1 MLDLTKVSVIVP
13 VYNVEDYLRECL
25 DSLINQSLDDIEIIC
40 VNDGSTDSSMEIL
53 KEYEDNPKI
62 RIYSQ
67 DNAGLSAARNTGL
80 EHVNGQYI
88 YFIDSDDILCEN
100 ALERL
105 YETAEEKSLDM
116 VIFKIIN
123 FDDET
128 YERFSSKYY
137 DMEFLKETV
146 MDNVFSSKDVYD
158 VIFSIAVSIPSKFFK
173 SNLIKEMNFIEG
185 YIFEDN
191 PFFIEAFLKAER
203 VCFLD
208 EYLYL
213 RRERSGSIT
222 SSHNDKFFD
231 FIPIANIL
239 IDITKKY
246 GVYENCRESLFK
258 KILTNYHY
266 RLTQVDDEYKEEF
279 FKRIKEDLLAKK
291 EELDNDE
298 VFQNSPERLKEIF
311 YSGIKS
317 QNARE
322 FELSIERIDL
332 NRYIERLQASIERR
346 DVKIQRRESKISEL
360 RADKVKLINNSR
372 RLSDKINK
380 LAYNNKGLKKENEN
394 YKKENENLQ
403 YVNSQIMQSNSWK
416 LTKPLRSA
424 GSKVK
429 K

>member
-173 SNLIKEMNFIEG
+173 SNL
-185 YIFEDN
+185 
-191 PFFIEAFLKAER
+191 
-203 VCFLD
+203 
-208 EYLYL
+208 
-213 RRERSGSIT
+213 T
-222 SSHNDKFFD
+222 
-231 FIPIANIL
+231 NI
-239 IDITKKY
+239 
-246 GVYENCRESLFK
+246 NQR
-258 KILTNYHY
+258 
-266 RLTQVDDEYKEEF
+266 Q
-279 FKRIKEDLLAKK
+279 
-291 EELDNDE
+291 
-298 VFQNSPERLKEIF
+298 
-311 YSGIKS
+311 KS
-317 QNARE
+317 
-322 FELSIERIDL
+322 
-332 NRYIERLQASIERR
+332 
-346 DVKIQRRESKISEL
+346 K
-360 RADKVKLINNSR
+360 
-372 RLSDKINK
+372 
-380 LAYNNKGLKKENEN
+380 
-394 YKKENENLQ
+394 
-403 YVNSQIMQSNSWK
+403 
-416 LTKPLRSA
+416 
-424 GSKVK
+424 
-429 K
+429 